1 MILQAGVP
9 GGEQRPGAGPGPRH
23 GGEAGQAAAGAG
35 RGHRGRGGG
44 GVLRPRVRAD
54 TEMIVTSCILYSPK
68 ITSALPPLPGLQ
80 AVPEVAVPLRAV
92 VQHVVVVHRQ
102 LRPAAQIIW
111 SEPVRAIVRAS

>member
-9 GGEQRPGAGPGPRH
+9 GGEQRPGAGPGPGH
-23 GGEAGQAAAGAG
+23 GGEAVQAAAGAG

-68 ITSALPPLPGLQ
+68 ITSAPPPLSGLQ
-80 AVPEVAVPLRAV
+80 TVPEVAVPLRAV

-111 SEPVRAIVRAS
+111 FEPVRAI